1 MSILIL
7 YPHRFSQELKRIQK
21 GCGRLSMTSSGR
33 LTLLSLKNTEGFRT
47 FSLKSAREV
56 FGLKWP
62 KQPDT
67 AWHSLTHLKFSYFL
81 VSKSESR
88 GNFLRGGQ
96 GRSQEEMAPCQSCHT
111 AGELFAEV
119 GTISRLGNPFVFF
132 FLWTIIITAITSKRL
147 FFLCTVKD
155 WHLQFFH
162 VTGVSASLRP
172 TFWLA

>member
-132 FLWTIIITAITSKRL
+132 SMDNNHNRHNQQKIIFFVYYQRLALTIFSCDRGQ
-147 FFLCTVKD
+147 C
-155 WHLQFFH
+155 
-162 VTGVSASLRP
+162 
-172 TFWLA
+172 LA